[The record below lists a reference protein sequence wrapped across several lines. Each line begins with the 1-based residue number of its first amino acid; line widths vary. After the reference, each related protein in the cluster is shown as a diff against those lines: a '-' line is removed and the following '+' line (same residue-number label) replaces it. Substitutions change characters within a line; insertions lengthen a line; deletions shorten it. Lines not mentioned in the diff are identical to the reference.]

1 MTFAY
6 SLICW
11 EIWRVMEKRSVMTS
25 RKALSRNYTSDS
37 KIEENIQLNNL
48 DNNVHCLRN
57 DNNQKRV
64 KLIQFDMN
72 NKFNEK
78 NKNREDSKI
87 VKQVIYMLVT
97 VVVLFTICWAPLL
110 FENVLT
116 AYGILPK
123 QRIGQLKHISISF
136 HLMAYFNR

>member
-11 EIWRVMEKRSVMTS
+11 EIWRVMERRSVMTS
-25 RKALSRNYTSDS
+25 RKALSRNYNADN
-37 KIEENIQLNNL
+37 KIEESIQLTHVENK
-48 DNNVHCLRN
+48 VQCIRN
-57 DNNQKRV
+57 ENNQKRV
-64 KLIQFDMN
+64 KLMPFDSQ
-72 NKFNEK
+72 KLNEK

-97 VVVLFTICWAPLL
+97 VVVLFTICWGPLL
-110 FENVLT
+110 IENVLT
-116 AYGILPK
+116 AYGVLPK
-123 QRIGQLKHISISF
+123 QRIEQLKHISIAF